1 MPPRITLAW
10 SRCPICGRHAPV
22 WRCRVGGRIV
32 EACMFC
38 AYTLGLSCDSLRVPG
53 RSRGV
58 RGRPSLEPDESLLEE
73 LSAGRTRVERPQAGR
88 RVAGRSGRRT
98 RRRVR
103 R

>member
-22 WRCRVGGRIV
+22 WHCRAGGRVV

-38 AYTLGLSCDSLRVPG
+38 AYTLGLSCEGLRVP
-53 RSRGV
+53 SRPYGV

-73 LSAGRTRVERPQAGR
+73 LSTGRTRAGGAQAKR
-88 RVAGRSGRRT
+88 RVASRRGRRSRGSGRR
-98 RRRVR
+98 
-103 R
+103 